1 MMQKI
6 NKGVEPGLVLNQNS
20 ISQLLTKMV
29 GYPHAIGHDPGF
41 TYPIFK
47 IDYSEKRQSGDCRYF
62 IPKGLVVVPDVSCAL
77 SFSSKTVK
85 TTHELSKALSVSTS
99 VHGGGWGAS
108 FSASA
113 GYKESYHEMSSGESV
128 YIFSKAKC
136 RYYFTQ
142 MVTQKPPPFT
152 DSFLD
157 WVFKLNSTN
166 DKDTYIDFFETFG
179 THFQTYTSFGS
190 RFTYQYK
197 MSSTKYQSEK
207 ENDVSVEAAASYS
220 GLFSAGADFKLNS
233 DQKEA
238 ASRFLNS
245 VETKTITVGAPPPED
260 GKALTWASTVKD
272 NPVPMEYSLESIEYI
287 FTKNF
292 MSQLNVDYNRIRYNI
307 QERRLDNCKHLQNTG
322 QLDTCEN
329 VRTGFSKIKILTK
342 TKLYFHYKRVNF
354 STLNECTKMCLDE
367 IKCEAISYCVQE
379 CTQYEH
385 YCYMYDHGGR
395 SNKTYQRDIIPCQ
408 PYGRW
413 CGVAANENKNWQSAV
428 FSTKIQQRME
438 FNATNIKG
446 VRRSSFN
453 AKNVSTESACKSRF
467 NSCDPR
473 IRTALSFFRRDIPA
487 AEGIVFVVD
496 ASNSQSLPQARQ
508 ELNSILTDEN
518 VSDVP
523 ILVLGNK
530 ADKRG
535 CNGKEQLTKELGIEQ
550 YLSNIVSPRIDDN
563 ENKIVKGML
572 K

>member
-1 MMQKI
+1 MICLFCICICLCVQVI
-6 NKGVEPGLVLNQNS
+6 ICLVVKLNHVKPSRLLNISDLLNS
-20 ISQLLTKMV
+20 DQLQDFLGSREKQTFPDIDYAFFGYNILK

-113 GYKESYHEMSSGESV
+113 GYKESSHEMSSGESV

-233 DQKEA
+233 HQKEA

-292 MSQLNVDYNRIRYNI
+292 ISQLNVDYNRIRYNI
-307 QERRLDNCKHLQNTG
+307 QESRLDNCKHLQNTG

-329 VRTGFSKIKILTK
+329 VRTGFSKIKFLTK
-342 TKLYFHYKRVNF
+342 TKLYFHYKRVDF

-367 IKCEAISYCVQE
+367 IKCKAISYCVQE

-453 AKNVSTESACKSRF
+453 AKNVSTESACKSRCEKDDF
-467 NSCDPR
+467 CAAYTFTSSP
-473 IRTALSFFRRDIPA
+473 DINMKCHLY
-487 AEGIVFVVD
+487 AESGIDGLFVDLHTNTYFITSV
-496 ASNSQSLPQARQ
+496 
-508 ELNSILTDEN
+508 
-518 VSDVP
+518 
-523 ILVLGNK
+523 
-530 ADKRG
+530 
-535 CNGKEQLTKELGIEQ
+535 
-550 YLSNIVSPRIDDN
+550 
-563 ENKIVKGML
+563 
-572 K
+572 